1 MHGTKKFIPQWKKN
15 GYLLLP
21 IGTKSIL
28 ILLST
33 LGSLL
38 LTTSLNL
45 KQFII
50 EDDLQ
55 TIIFALQH
63 LSIPQGWHISSTI
76 YDIIDFILPSS
87 S

>member
-1 MHGTKKFIPQWKKN
+1 MKLLLSAYNAWHQEIHSPVEKN

-50 EDDLQ
+50 EGDLQ
-55 TIIFALQH
+55 AIIFALQH
-63 LSIPQGWHISSTI
+63 LSIPQGFHH
-76 YDIIDFILPSS
+76 L
-87 S
+87 